1 MKVLSTDFN
10 EIYDDIIEE
19 IGIDNFIKLCKLRGG
34 MSVYIPKYSCIVRL
48 ARNRDIVKKFNG
60 VNFETLAR
68 EYRLSTSYVR
78 RILKREGVL

>member
-1 MKVLSTDFN
+1 MKVLSSDFD
-10 EIYDDIIEE
+10 EVYEDIVDA
-19 IGIDNFIKLCKLRGG
+19 IGIDNFLKLCKLRGG